1 MPLKRTLPD
10 MAAEMRQRI
19 PEIDCDGLAAR
30 LAEANPD
37 LLVIDVREDNE
48 RAQGYIAGSIHIGR
62 GVLERDIEKRAFGGS
77 VSDEDLNRP
86 IVCYCRGGQRSLLT
100 ADSLM
105 KMGFTNVISLRGG
118 ITEWAKQGKPIEK

>member
-1 MPLKRTLPD
+1 MPLKRTLQD
-10 MAAEMRQRI
+10 LTAEVRPRI
-19 PEIDCDGLAAR
+19 PEIDCVELESRLAAD
-30 LAEANPD
+30 ESG

-48 RAQGYIAGSIHIGR
+48 RAAGFIAGSVHIGR
-62 GVLERDIEKRAFGGS
+62 GVLERDVEKRAFNGA
-77 VSDEDLNRP
+77 VSDADLARP

-118 ITEWAKQGKPIEK
+118 ITEWIKRGKPIER